1 MKKYL
6 LILMALLL
14 VIVFPLSATSYP
26 SLDIQYE
33 IENGDEILLDQE
45 ILQSFIDQ
53 WQDETL
59 PVFSDVEKEL
69 RLALI
74 KENSDLEQLNSLYRM
89 QQQQIE
95 YQKSEQNLKIGIS
108 SQPLYSL
115 SRSVSTSGGYDTSNT
130 FGIGANISKNFGTG
144 AVATLSASQK
154 SSITKN
160 SSTGSVWEW
169 SHSPSASF
177 TYNQPLWV
185 GDGLIDTNY
194 SNKQLEKLQIT
205 AESAKLSFD
214 QLIEALVSQGNNQL
228 ITLQSLKESRFL
240 LGEQLI
246 NEKVSI
252 KDAKKDL
259 DEGRISRNAYE
270 TRVLGL
276 NQLQYSLTEI
286 ERQIEVIEYSL
297 DTLWGNKT
305 YPKQFIVDKELFE
318 TIPSIIFDKEQLI
331 KILLENDLS
340 YAQAIR
346 NLRSAEIDAILK
358 NPSDAPMLSL
368 SMQISPLYTPSAGAS
383 FFTSFED
390 LFTSSEPIYS
400 LSIGFSASDLYRST
414 TKLSSSLANESVIQA
429 KIEVEKARDDIELK
443 VDDIQRNIKGLLI
456 NLAIAQY
463 EVEKSTNDIEVERIR
478 FEIGLANES
487 SIKAKEIAWYGS
499 AFTVLQIL
507 RELNLIALDLQS
519 SGVDL

>member
-6 LILMALLL
+6 LILLTLLL
-14 VIVFPLSATSYP
+14 VFVFPLSAISYP

-53 WQDETL
+53 WQDESL
-59 PVFSDVEKEL
+59 AVFSDIEKDL

-74 KENSDLEQLNSLYRM
+74 EGNSDLEQLNSLYRM
-89 QQQQIE
+89 QQEQIE
-95 YQKSEQNLKIGIS
+95 YQKREQNLKIGIS

-130 FGIGANISKNFGTG
+130 FGIGANISKNLGTG
-144 AVATLSASQK
+144 AVATFSASQK

-160 SSTGSVWEW
+160 SSTGSVWQW

-177 TYNQPLWV
+177 TFNQPLWV
-185 GDGLIDTNY
+185 GDGIIDPNY

-240 LGEQLI
+240 LGEQLL
-246 NEKVSI
+246 NEKISI
-252 KDAKKDL
+252 KNAKKDL
-259 DEGRISRNAYE
+259 DEGRLSRNAYE
-270 TRVLGL
+270 TRVLNI
-276 NQLQYSLTEI
+276 NQIQYSLTEI
-286 ERQIEVIEYSL
+286 ERQIEVIESSL
-297 DTLWGNKT
+297 DSLWGNKE
-305 YPKQFIVDKELFE
+305 YPKQFIVDKDLFE
-318 TIPSIIFDKEQLI
+318 TIPLIIFEKEELI
-331 KILLENDLS
+331 EILLENDLS
-340 YAQAIR
+340 YAQAIK

-358 NPSDAPMLSL
+358 NPSDAPMISLSL
-368 SMQISPLYTPSAGAS
+368 QISPLYSPSAGAS

-400 LSIGFSASDLYRST
+400 LSIGFSASDLYRSAT
-414 TKLSSSLANESVIQA
+414 NLSSSLATEAVIQA

-443 VDDIQRNIKGLLI
+443 VEDIQRNIKGLLL
-456 NLAIAQY
+456 NLSIAQY
-463 EVEKSTNDIEVERIR
+463 EYEQRINDIEVERIR
-478 FEIGLANES
+478 FEIGLANEN
-487 SIKAKEIAWYGS
+487 SIKAKEISLYDS
-499 AFTVLQIL
+499 AFLILQIL
-507 RELNLIALDLQS
+507 RDLELIALDLRAR
-519 SGVDL
+519 GLDI